1 MQYSCVLTCMIS
13 IHLIL
18 KRAAAAGALGLKGPS
33 RARTFQEDASYVER
47 VKRKEQ
53 ANQGEQTRAIAKN
66 KHAKLVLNV
75 IWEGS
80 GEGEGN
86 MEFLDDSVQVN

>member
-13 IHLIL
+13 IHLTL

-33 RARTFQEDASYVER
+33 RARTFQEDA
-47 VKRKEQ
+47 
-53 ANQGEQTRAIAKN
+53 NQGEQTRAIAKN
-66 KHAKLVLNV
+66 KHGKLVLNV

-86 MEFLDDSVQVN
+86 MEFLDNSVQVN